1 MKAKT
6 ERFEC
11 RLTPSELKYLKRL
24 AKEHDMSM
32 SGFVAEGI
40 NGAAIAAGYKSPPW
54 HMQPTS

>member
-1 MKAKT
+1 MKVKT

-11 RLTPSELKYLKRL
+11 RLTPSEFKYLKKL
-24 AKEHDMSM
+24 SKESKMSM

-54 HMQPTS
+54 NMHP